1 MLSFIVQ
8 SKDYVYANIKLHL
21 LFYLTHKLNILCKIV
36 LHKKINNDTINEVA
50 NALPLIQKI
59 INSLNSTII
68 KTTTNGDKINT
79 SITDIY
85 NVTVKLADLINEMNT
100 NLLKQ

>member
-1 MLSFIVQ
+1 MIAAFDD
-8 SKDYVYANIKLHL
+8 K
-21 LFYLTHKLNILCKIV
+21 T
-36 LHKKINNDTINEVA
+36 KINNDTINEVA